1 MCSARWCRRKMV
13 SVERMRSAGCKEG
26 SRNGEGLKQPRVTEE
41 MVRKMNE
48 GRKWKSVSTEKGKE
62 YVES

>member
-1 MCSARWCRRKMV
+1 MV

-41 MVRKMNE
+41 MVRKMDE